1 MDARQTGV
9 WQSSGRTDNTSFF
22 SILPGGFSSVRILL
36 LANGGCWLLCAKTHQ
51 QSFEVFHKERHLS
64 GWFLVRLWQS
74 QLKTLA
80 SKLTVKEIKN
90 RAHASGALSIRHRY
104 RHSEERRLMNCESP
118 QLPAE
123 TKLKWSHTNPSTLF
137 FVTGWLGEGGHE
149 GDPGDSWARHH
160 PQSSGQC
167 QPLGPVHL
175 ESADK
180 ISRGGGPWW
189 LHVSI
194 KYGSNEESSKFSLTV
209 LGIYLILGNLRKLL
223 FFLCNSRWATWT

>member
-1 MDARQTGV
+1 MQV
-9 WQSSGRTDNTSFF
+9 V
-22 SILPGGFSSVRILL
+22 P
-36 LANGGCWLLCAKTHQ
+36 C
-51 QSFEVFHKERHLS
+51 LS
-64 GWFLVRLWQS
+64 G
-74 QLKTLA
+74 TDTD
-80 SKLTVKEIKN
+80 TVKERMRGDSWLAKVRN
-90 RAHASGALSIRHRY
+90 YHQR
-104 RHSEERRLMNCESP
+104 
-118 QLPAE
+118 
-123 TKLKWSHTNPSTLF
+123 KLKWSHTNPSTLF

-180 ISRGGGPWW
+180 ISGGRGPWW